1 MKRILCFLLA
11 VLAGGCSR
19 HHEGVIAFQSNRDG
33 NFEIYTMREDG
44 SGQMRLTD
52 NKAND
57 ISPAWSP
64 DGSRIAFASDRD
76 GAWDIYTMKPDG
88 SDLRQLTKGQG
99 SNTAPSWTPGGR
111 RIVFISTR
119 DAVHGDVYAMDSDG
133 EDVQRVSSD
142 SLVKDTPVM
151 TEEGAHILV
160 TLNMKGRFA
169 IAAFSVAG
177 KKFTILTPSESNNQ
191 TPALSPDGREI
202 LFTTDRD
209 GSDKVYSMSV
219 TGGDVT
225 RRTFGTADERTPSW
239 TSTPGIIL
247 VSKKGGIYQENLS
260 TKKEMVL
267 SYKGDYAPAW
277 FSK

>member
-1 MKRILCFLLA
+1 
-11 VLAGGCSR
+11 
-19 HHEGVIAFQSNRDG
+19 
-33 NFEIYTMREDG
+33 
-44 SGQMRLTD
+44 
-52 NKAND
+52 
-57 ISPAWSP
+57 
-64 DGSRIAFASDRD
+64 
-76 GAWDIYTMKPDG
+76 
-88 SDLRQLTKGQG
+88 
-99 SNTAPSWTPGGR
+99 
-111 RIVFISTR
+111 
-119 DAVHGDVYAMDSDG
+119 MDSDG

-169 IAAFSVAG
+169 IAAFSVAE

-191 TPALSPDGREI
+191 TPALSPDGREV

-239 TSTPGIIL
+239 TSTPGL
-247 VSKKGGIYQENLS
+247 FLSQRKAGFTRKTSPQRRRWCFPTRATTPPPGSRNSHLHTGI
-260 TKKEMVL
+260 
-267 SYKGDYAPAW
+267 P
-277 FSK
+277 